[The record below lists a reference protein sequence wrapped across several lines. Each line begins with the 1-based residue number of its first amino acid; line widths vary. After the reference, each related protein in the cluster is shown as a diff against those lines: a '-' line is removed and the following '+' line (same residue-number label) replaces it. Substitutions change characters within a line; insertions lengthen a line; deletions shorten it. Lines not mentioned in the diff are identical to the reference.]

1 MKNLETKDKMN
12 ELKRVLDIYK
22 DYNELD
28 SLIKKLINKFPNDA
42 KLGEEIRKLYTL

>member
-1 MKNLETKDKMN
+1 MN

-28 SLIKKLINKFPNDA
+28 SWIKELTKEFPNDQ
-42 KLGEEIRKLYTL
+42 KLGEAVRELYNK